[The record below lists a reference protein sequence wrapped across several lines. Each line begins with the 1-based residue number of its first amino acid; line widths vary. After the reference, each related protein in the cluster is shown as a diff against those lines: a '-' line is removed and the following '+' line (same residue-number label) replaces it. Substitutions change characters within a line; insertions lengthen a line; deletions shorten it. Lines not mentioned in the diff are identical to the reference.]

1 MGSRATKEAP
11 LAQRILVIDDQPA
24 LAEIIGQAFRDDGYE
39 TDIAYDGRAGL
50 KMLDRVGHDLVVTD
64 ILMPEFDGLEMIRSI
79 RRKPRAPKVVA
90 ISGGGKMDSKQLLD
104 VACALGAD
112 AAMEKP
118 FLPSQL
124 VDLAG
129 ALLGTAH

>member
-1 MGSRATKEAP
+1 MAP
-11 LAQRILVIDDQPA
+11 RILVIDDQPA

-50 KMLDRVGHDLVVTD
+50 KLFETGGHDLIVTD
-64 ILMPEFDGLEMIRSI
+64 ILMPEFDGLEMIRSV
-79 RRKPRAPKVVA
+79 RRHDCAPKVVA
-90 ISGGGKMDSKQLLD
+90 ISGGGKFDSRQLLD

-112 AAMEKP
+112 AGMEKP
-118 FLPSQL
+118 FLPSRL

-129 ALLGTAH
+129 DLLRSVH

>member
-1 MGSRATKEAP
+1 M
-11 LAQRILVIDDQPA
+11 AQRVLVIDDQPA

-50 KMLDRVGHDLVVTD
+50 KMLEQHDHDLVVTD

-79 RRKPRAPKVVA
+79 RKHKIVPKVVA
-90 ISGGGKMDSKQLLD
+90 ISGGGKFDSRQLLD

-112 AAMEKP
+112 AGMEKP
-118 FLPSQL
+118 FLPSKL
-124 VDLAG
+124 VNLAST
-129 ALLGTAH
+129 LLRTKH